1 MQEVFCRVFSGHRWK
16 KTLKLLCS
24 QVFFSASVAETTKC
38 PLINVMMG
46 SGGDKVPWGRSVG
59 WLDFDDRVQEK
70 LQEAEEFTGNYVG
83 AGMGFLGGRR

>member
-1 MQEVFCRVFSGHRWK
+1 MADHLLLSGTLRAPGTCPAPGSLPCSGRCR
-16 KTLKLLCS
+16 
-24 QVFFSASVAETTKC
+24 
-38 PLINVMMG
+38 NVTEQGDKVMG

-83 AGMGFLGGRR
+83 AGTGFLGGRR